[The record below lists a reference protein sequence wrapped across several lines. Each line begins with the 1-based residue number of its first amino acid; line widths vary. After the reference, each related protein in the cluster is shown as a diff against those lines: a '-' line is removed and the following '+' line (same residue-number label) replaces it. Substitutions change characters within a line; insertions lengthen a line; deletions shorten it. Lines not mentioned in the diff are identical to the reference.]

1 MLRAIY
7 KKFTDYLPNPLN
19 DKHHYVNAA
28 RVNDHYK
35 MIVRGATQIDLVN
48 DLKLDYIVTRS
59 CGNKKF
65 KLEAG
70 EILNDININVEGAFN
85 PRIMRLSIRLDQLI
99 DINRLERMK
108 ESPKTI
114 GRVKK
119 MMQRISDAKDL
130 NSIEIEVDS
139 DVESTPTEPVESTP
153 TEPVESTPT
162 EPVESKPA
170 LKQEDE
176 PKSDSLIDMPVI
188 ELEEHELFHDTN
200 GDPVAIKV
208 RGERSKNKILFKAK
222 DVAKYFEM
230 PLLIRTLM
238 DDRACYRCGIEYV
251 LLNKGLLYSKLYNR
265 LVNNNSN
272 DQSMLE
278 EWRYYHHSSS
288 TSTTNS
294 NSKQTR
300 INYNCVYLTLAG
312 FIRVVCVSRSANA
325 NVGMVFDWI
334 QTLIYVHQFGS
345 AEERAELAHDLF
357 KSVLND
363 KLSGLYCVDLGTI
376 EEVAPRMGIDDAQLQ
391 SINDQYSLDKC
402 GQFRLCKFGLSNDI
416 ATRIVQHQNKKDGYG
431 RWSRNVSLKWMV
443 LLSPSQ
449 LHEAEKLLSNL
460 LAAKNYSFEYTDD
473 RGKKHNELILY
484 GPKDDLK
491 VRSIYKQILGLFPS
505 KENELCKLI
514 EETQSKCEHA
524 MLKMEYDYEM
534 KLSQAKI
541 DTMAAQSQMELSQ
554 AKMDTMLT
562 QKDNQMLTLQ
572 LEIALMKLNS
582 S

>member
-7 KKFTDYLPNPLN
+7 KKFTDYLPNE
-19 DKHHYVNAA
+19 KHHYVNAA

-70 EILNDININVEGAFN
+70 EILNDIDINVEGTFN
-85 PRIMRLSIRLDQLI
+85 PRIMRVSIRLDQLI
-99 DINRLERMK
+99 DINRLERLK

-119 MMQRISDAKDL
+119 MMQRIADAKDL
-130 NSIEIEVDS
+130 NTIEIEVDS
-139 DVESTPTEPVESTP
+139 DTESTPTEPVEGN
-153 TEPVESTPT
+153 
-162 EPVESKPA
+162 PA
-170 LKQEDE
+170 LEQEVELEAVSPE
-176 PKSDSLIDMPVI
+176 PTTLIDMPII
-188 ELEEHELFHDTN
+188 ELEEHELFHDIDGN
-200 GDPVAIKV
+200 PVAIKV
-208 RGERSKNKILFKAK
+208 RGERNKNKILFKAK

-230 PLLIRTLM
+230 PLLLKNMLQLNTGYQY
-238 DDRACYRCGIEYV
+238 DTDYV
-251 LLNKGLLYSKLYNR
+251 VLTKDHQLGNKSTNEHEDKGWT
-265 LVNNNSN
+265 
-272 DQSMLE
+272 QCI
-278 EWRYYHHSSS
+278 HPSS
-288 TSTTNS
+288 TSLANS
-294 NSKQTR
+294 TSGQTR
-300 INYNCVYLTLAG
+300 INHNCIYLTLAG

-363 KLSGLYCVDLGTI
+363 KLSGLYCIDLGTI
-376 EEVAPRMGIDDAQLQ
+376 EEVASRMGIDDAQLQ

-416 ATRIVQHQNKKDGYG
+416 ATRIVQHQNKKNGYG

-473 RGKKHNELILY
+473 RGNKHNELILY
-484 GPKDDLK
+484 GPKDELK

-524 MLKMEYDYEM
+524 MLKMEHEYEM
-534 KLSQAKI
+534 KLSQSKA
-541 DTMAAQSQMELSQ
+541 DAVAAQHEL
-554 AKMDTMLT
+554 
-562 QKDNQMLTLQ
+562 
-572 LEIALMKLNS
+572 LELKLEMANLKVS
-582 S
+582 PQ